1 VPELRELSGKRLSAA
16 GGAASPSAG
25 SEGPAL
31 GQRDRSLSAR
41 LLAWYDANRR
51 ELPWRGQQ
59 DPYAVWVSE
68 VMLQQT
74 QVATVLPYYQ
84 RWMQRFPTLG
94 ALARAPLAEVLH
106 AWQGL
111 GYYSRARRLHDGARV
126 VLERHNG
133 ELPRERHAL
142 LALPGIGEY
151 SAGAIASIAF
161 GAREPLVD
169 GNVVRVLA
177 RRFGLRG
184 DPAKLP
190 LRRALW
196 ELAGALVP
204 EVRPG
209 DFNQALMEL
218 GATVCT
224 PRAPRCDACPL
235 ARECVARR
243 EGLTETLPELAARAK
258 PTRVRVALA
267 VVRRNGRVLMVEQG
281 ASAPRWAG
289 LWTFPHAEVNAGE
302 TPEGAAAR
310 AVHEQTRHLVRV
322 AKKALVLEHTITRF
336 RITIDAFE
344 AALARPGGK
353 AARGAWVVPSELGT
367 YAMPAPHKKLAERI
381 FGAR

>member
-1 VPELRELSGKRLSAA
+1 LRELSGKRLRAA
-16 GGAASPSAG
+16 GGAASSARG
-25 SEGPAL
+25 SKAPAL

-41 LLAWYDANRR
+41 LLVWYDAHRR

-74 QVATVLPYYQ
+74 QVATVLPYYA
-84 RWMQRFPTLG
+84 RWMQRFPNLG

-126 VLERHNG
+126 VLERHGG

-161 GAREPLVD
+161 GEREPLVD

-196 ELAGALVP
+196 DLAGALVP
-204 EVRPG
+204 EARPG

-235 ARECVARR
+235 APECVARR

-267 VVRRNGRVLMVEQG
+267 IVRRNGRVLVVEQG
-281 ASAPRWAG
+281 ADAPRWAG
-289 LWTFPHAEVNAGE
+289 LWTFPHVEVRADETAED
-302 TPEGAAAR
+302 AAAR
-310 AVHEQTRHLVRV
+310 AVREQTRHAVRV
-322 AKKALVLEHTITRF
+322 EKKALTLEHTITRF
-336 RITIDAFE
+336 RITIEAFHATLASPRS
-344 AALARPGGK
+344 AAKGAL
-353 AARGAWVVPSELGT
+353 GAWLLPSDLET
-367 YAMPAPHKKLAERI
+367 RAMPAPHKKLAERV

>member
-1 VPELRELSGKRLSAA
+1 
-16 GGAASPSAG
+16 
-25 SEGPAL
+25 
-31 GQRDRSLSAR
+31 
-41 LLAWYDANRR
+41 
-51 ELPWRGQQ
+51 
-59 DPYAVWVSE
+59 
-68 VMLQQT
+68 MLQQT
-74 QVATVLPYYQ
+74 QVATVLPYFQ
-84 RWMQRFPTLG
+84 RWMQRLPTLG
-94 ALARAPLAEVLH
+94 ALARAPLAARLH

-218 GATVCT
+218 GATVCLPRNPQCLT
-224 PRAPRCDACPL
+224 CPLVKDCVTRGEHKKPARAPML
-235 ARECVARR
+235 SREV
-243 EGLTETLPELAARAK
+243 GH
-258 PTRVRVALA
+258 ALA
-267 VVRRNGRVLMVEQG
+267 VRSGRKAGDEVLLEQRP
-281 ASAPRWAG
+281 ASESVMPG
-289 LWTFPHAEVNAGE
+289 LWQLPALCDAAVPEDDVRMTVRHAIMQVNYYVRI
-302 TPEGAAAR
+302 R
-310 AVHEQTRHLVRV
+310 AVSEEDVDALTV
-322 AKKALVLEHTITRF
+322 A
-336 RITIDAFE
+336 
-344 AALARPGGK
+344 GGK
-353 AARGAWVVPSELGT
+353 RRWVPIADAAGMALTGLTRKVLTRARLLPSIPMEAIALQLE
-367 YAMPAPHKKLAERI
+367 ADLI
-381 FGAR
+381 